1 MIYLDYAADTPVND
15 AVLKR
20 FVEVSKNIYGNPNA
34 SHHIGQLGKDLITKS
49 TETIKGLLNC
59 PDMEVIYTSGAS
71 EANNLAIKGIAGVS
85 RHKGKHIISTC
96 LEHASI
102 SGTLKWLQ
110 AAGYEIDLVPIGV
123 DGSLD
128 LDELKELLRTDTILV
143 SVGYVDSEVGVCQPI
158 DAIASILSDYPNCAF
173 HVDATQAI
181 GKIPVF
187 FTGVDLITF
196 SPHKFFGLNGM
207 GVLLRKESVL
217 LEPIIHGGAS
227 TSHYRSGTPFT
238 AGAAATALA
247 LELCLEN
254 SMEKFKTVQGHNEML
269 QRALLPYPLVNIN
282 STCRSVPHILNI
294 SVKGVKASLF
304 QASLSENQVCI
315 SIKSACSTDTTPSR
329 SVFSIT
335 GNRELARYSW
345 RISLCHLTT
354 VSEMTEF
361 INIFEQCYLK
371 LTKKQ
376 EKKWK
381 NLKRLKK
388 V

>member
-1 MIYLDYAADTPVND
+1 VNK
-15 AVLKR
+15 AVLNR
-20 FVEVSKNIYGNPNA
+20 FCEVSQNNYGNPNA
-34 SHHIGQLGKDLITKS
+34 SHYIGKLAKDLIIES
-49 TETIKGLLNC
+49 TETIKRLLNC
-59 PDMEVIYTSGAS
+59 PHMEVIYTSGAS

-110 AAGYEIDLVPIGV
+110 SSGYEIELVPIGA

-128 LDELKELLRTDTILV
+128 LDELKELLRADTILV
-143 SVGYVDSEVGVCQPI
+143 SVGYVDSEVGVRQPI

-181 GKIPVF
+181 GKIPVDF
-187 FTGVDLITF
+187 AGVDLITF
-196 SPHKFFGLNGM
+196 SPHKFFGLNGT

-238 AGAAATALA
+238 AGAAATAFA

-254 SMEKFKTVQGHNEML
+254 SVEKYKTVHHLNEML
-269 QRALLPYPLVNIN
+269 QRGLLKHPLVCIN
-282 STCRSVPHILNI
+282 STGRSVPHILNI

-304 QASLSENQVCI
+304 QASLDDNQVCI

-335 GNRELARYSW
+335 GNRELARTSW

-354 VSEMTEF
+354 ELEITEF
-361 INIFEQCYLK
+361 LNIFEQCYLK
-371 LTKKQ
+371 LTKK
-376 EKKWK
+376 
-381 NLKRLKK
+381 
-388 V
+388 